1 MVVYMYQDL
10 YKSIILSTTP
20 VCVALFLNDN
30 RIIPVVVVKE
40 HFSSLTTTEQFR
52 SLWLRN
58 TSWFLNDNRIIPV
71 VVVKEHFMIP

>member
-10 YKSIILSTTP
+10 SSKYIILSTTP

-40 HFSSLTTTEQFR
+40 HFMV
-52 SLWLRN
+52 
-58 TSWFLNDNRIIPV
+58 P
-71 VVVKEHFMIP
+71 